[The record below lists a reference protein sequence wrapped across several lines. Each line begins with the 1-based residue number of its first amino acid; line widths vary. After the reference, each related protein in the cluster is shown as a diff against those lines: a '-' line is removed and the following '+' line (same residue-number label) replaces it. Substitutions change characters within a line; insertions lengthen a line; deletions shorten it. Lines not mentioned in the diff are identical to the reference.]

1 MSGAK
6 AEGERNMAKR
16 VRLDLE
22 LPDEVFAQLEGRDI
36 ERRVT
41 EALVMDLLR
50 EHQISQGK
58 AAEVLGLSRH
68 ELFDL
73 MAKHHVPVI
82 DLSADELKSELQ
94 KLLPRT

>member
-1 MSGAK
+1 
-6 AEGERNMAKR
+6 
-16 VRLDLE
+16 
-22 LPDEVFAQLEGRDI
+22 
-36 ERRVT
+36 
-41 EALVMDLLR
+41 MDLLR

-58 AAEVLGLSRH
+58 AAELLGLSRH

-94 KLLPRT
+94 KPLPRV

>member
-58 AAEVLGLSRH
+58 AAELLGLSRH

-82 DLSADELKSELQ
+82 DLSTDELKSELQ
-94 KLLPRT
+94 EPLPRT